1 MPQGKKYVRVPQA
14 PVEDDIADLNATE
27 KGFGRPKKGAS
38 ESVFDY
44 IIKIQLAFWA
54 VLASIVNY
62 LLDLL
67 SRSSYVIYVCCGECA
82 LGSEKERRHKLSE
95 RRRDHLKQFPE
106 ASSIDVDDKSD
117 VGNAKAEQLLK
128 SSGARFSDVG
138 GVEDGR
144 FLLSNLGEVPIK
156 REPHD
161 PATLCVG
168 IVTWNLA
175 ESVPSEA
182 DVSAALANLFA
193 DANGPWVIAVAAQE
207 CGPIVVNPFST
218 SGQKAA
224 STMFGACGRIL
235 AARGLVPLAF
245 ESLGAT
251 CLSVFV
257 HRSLFAK
264 CSSVEPS
271 AVACGA
277 GGLLVNKG
285 AVAIGFHLLGSRL
298 CFISSHL
305 AAHEHKVQW
314 IILSTNLTNNTI
326 LKLNHV
332 YIVRSP
338 IGTTI
343 IIILLKDYS
352 RVDSMT
358 IGKIL
363 KILSTTMS
371 TQ

>member
-14 PVEDDIADLNATE
+14 PAENDNVHRASANNGSERT
-27 KGFGRPKKGAS
+27 RKGAS
-38 ESVFDY
+38 ESGFDL
-44 IIKIQLAFWA
+44 IVKIQLAFWA
-54 VLASIVNY
+54 VLASIANY
-62 LLDLL
+62 MLDLL

-82 LGSEKERRHKLSE
+82 LGSEKERRRKLAE

-106 ASSIDVDDKSD
+106 APLIEIDDKSEFR
-117 VGNAKAEQLLK
+117 NTKPQEHLK
-128 SSGARFSDVG
+128 SDDARTSDVG
-138 GVEDGR
+138 GIEGNH
-144 FLLSNLGEVPIK
+144 FLLSNLGEVPVR

-161 PATLCVG
+161 PTTLRIG

-182 DVSAALANLFA
+182 DIAAALATLFEVP
-193 DANGPWVIAVAAQE
+193 NGPWVIAVAAQE
-207 CGPIVVNPFST
+207 CGPIIVNPFSK

-224 STMFGACGRIL
+224 SAMFGACGKIL

-271 AVACGA
+271 AVACGS
-277 GGLLVNKG
+277 GGRLVNKG

-305 AAHEHKVQW
+305 AAHEHKV
-314 IILSTNLTNNTI
+314 
-326 LKLNHV
+326 
-332 YIVRSP
+332 
-338 IGTTI
+338 
-343 IIILLKDYS
+343 
-352 RVDSMT
+352 
-358 IGKIL
+358 
-363 KILSTTMS
+363 
-371 TQ
+371 